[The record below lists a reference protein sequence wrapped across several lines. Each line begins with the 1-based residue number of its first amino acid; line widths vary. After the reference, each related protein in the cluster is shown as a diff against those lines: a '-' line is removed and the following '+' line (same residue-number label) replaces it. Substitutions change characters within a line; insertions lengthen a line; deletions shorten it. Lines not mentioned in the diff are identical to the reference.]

1 MRFCIIEE
9 PQRDV
14 EREHMM
20 LLNAHPSL
28 AHDKSLNSRR
38 AFSRQLM
45 PRCTNQPALDGTK

>member
-1 MRFCIIEE
+1 VRFCIIEE

-45 PRCTNQPALDGTK
+45 PRCTNQPALGGTK